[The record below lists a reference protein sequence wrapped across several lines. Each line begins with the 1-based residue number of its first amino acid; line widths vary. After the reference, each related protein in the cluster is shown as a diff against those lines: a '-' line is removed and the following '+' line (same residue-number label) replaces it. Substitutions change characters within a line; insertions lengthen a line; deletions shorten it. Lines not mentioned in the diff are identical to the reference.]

1 MLSKYH
7 NFYLM
12 LHVYLILHIWIHAC
26 FKQYFKNILMSISC
40 CDVEGSPPILYVW
53 MSGVCQYTYVYI
65 LYRHVHDC
73 SGGCQL
79 SAEQVNYSN
88 YSLPFFTLESLVYVI
103 CAAAYMG
110 QQWWNSQVLLEDYHC
125 LYPLT
130 LSNFVY

>member
-1 MLSKYH
+1 
-7 NFYLM
+7 
-12 LHVYLILHIWIHAC
+12 
-26 FKQYFKNILMSISC
+26 MSISC

-53 MSGVCQYTYVYI
+53 MSGMCQYTYVYI

-110 QQWWNSQVLLEDYHC
+110 QQGWNSQVLLEDYHC